1 MLLNQIAK
9 YKSLVAVS
17 FASMLLVTACGG
29 EQQNPQGQAMP
40 VDVFTV
46 ITKDIPVSSRLTGR
60 ANPRRKAEV
69 RPQVSG
75 IIQSRLFE
83 EGSVVKQGQQLYQI
97 DPALYEAKVES
108 AQASLESSKATL
120 YSARLKADRY
130 RSLLDKKAISKQEY
144 DDAYASFLKAKA
156 SVEFDKA
163 NLDTAKINLA
173 YTKVYAPIDGIIS
186 KSEFTEGALVSAA
199 QAMPLTT
206 IQQVNPIFV
215 DLGQS
220 VEEHLQLRKALLKG
234 TYQNIDGKATVDIYF
249 SNGSKYEEKG
259 VLEFSGIT
267 VEESTGMVSLR
278 AIVPNP
284 DNIILPGM
292 FIRADLNQGVLP
304 KALVISQGGVIRE
317 ANGISYVFVIDKDS
331 KAQRKEIK
339 LGGEYETYF
348 IVLDGLEEGDKVIT
362 SNLQKIRTGAP
373 VMDAAVMQKQATQN
387 KDAK

>member
-1 MLLNQIAK
+1 MLLNKITK
-9 YKSLVAVS
+9 HKSLIAVS

-29 EQQNPQGQAMP
+29 DEKRPQGQALP

-46 ITKDIPVSSRLTGR
+46 ITKDVPVSSRLTGR

-83 EGSVVKQGQQLYQI
+83 EGSVVKEGQQLYQI

-108 AQASLESSKATL
+108 AKAALEASQATL

-130 RSLLDKKAISKQEY
+130 RSLLEKKAISKQEY
-144 DDAYASFLKAKA
+144 DDAYATFLKAKA
-156 SVEFDKA
+156 SVEGDKA

-220 VEEHLQLRKALLKG
+220 VEDHLQLRKAMLKG
-234 TYQNIDGKATVDIYF
+234 KFQNVDGKATVDIYF

-259 VLEFSGIT
+259 TLEFSGIT

-292 FIRADLNQGVLP
+292 FIRADLNQGFLP
-304 KALVISQGGVIRE
+304 KAIVVSQGSVIRE
-317 ANGISYVFVIDKDS
+317 ANGVSYVYVIDKES

-339 LGGEYETYF
+339 LGGEYEQYF
-348 IVLDGLEEGDKVIT
+348 IVLSGLDEGDQVIT

-373 VMDAAVMQKQATQN
+373 VMDAAIMQKQAAQN